1 MAGKIR
7 SCDKHPFLLF
17 LKDLSK
23 FTTLEKI
30 SVFVQRRAMN
40 ICGFTTFS
48 KKLTSS
54 MEIQLAECYQALVTG
69 RTLVVKLLPAQIQQ
83 GGVDCGLLAIA
94 NAYELATG
102 NDLLDISFDQGSF
115 VFNYCAYCMTRY
127 NKCGRIGTKWL
138 FFFILIEECCAV
150 IEKNI
155 GKKLANRISYQR
167 YLLGKFDGG
176 RGGSKSVKGVQIRC
190 YTGTRVN
197 RL

>member
-1 MAGKIR
+1 M
-7 SCDKHPFLLF
+7 
-17 LKDLSK
+17 
-23 FTTLEKI
+23 
-30 SVFVQRRAMN
+30 
-40 ICGFTTFS
+40 
-48 KKLTSS
+48 
-54 MEIQLAECYQALVTG
+54 
-69 RTLVVKLLPAQIQQ
+69 
-83 GGVDCGLLAIA
+83 DCGLLAIA

-155 GKKLANRISYQR
+155 GKKLANRISYQIRYKR

-176 RGGSKSVKGVQIRC
+176 GGG
-190 YTGTRVN
+190 GPN
-197 RL
+197 L

>member
-1 MAGKIR
+1 
-7 SCDKHPFLLF
+7 
-17 LKDLSK
+17 
-23 FTTLEKI
+23 
-30 SVFVQRRAMN
+30 
-40 ICGFTTFS
+40 
-48 KKLTSS
+48 

-138 FFFILIEECCAV
+138 FFFILIEECCVV

-155 GKKLANRISYQR
+155 GKKLANRISYKIRYKR
-167 YLLGKFDGG
+167 YLLVKFDGG
-176 RGGSKSVKGVQIRC
+176 GGSKSVKGVQIRC
-190 YTGTRVN
+190 DTGTRVN